1 MEKMS
6 LGAGSDSSIEAMLK
20 LATVVN
26 STADIELEAF
36 NRFAE
41 KRLEHESRFRDE
53 RKKYED
59 EYYQA
64 CIDMG
69 IMANK
74 TELNDRITR
83 EKEAAQNEFNDR
95 LELLGK
101 LSDAERAEEEKKHQD
116 RLNKIEKELK
126 TKYKKDEELQKKA
139 RAKAAKERKKDL
151 EAQAKKEIGT
161 VFGKGNTLAERAQG
175 LKDLKQAAGTDG
187 KEVNSWKVAADKLT
201 HALGSYLAKLDD
213 SIDSTLTKMS
223 AVDTRLQGSANDKTF
238 TGSYWQKMM
247 QHMIAAAGVS
257 PLVKQEDIL
266 NKIDDLV
273 QQGISHN
280 VEQRAFLAT
289 VSKKI
294 ASTFDATDG
303 TLLKLVRVQQAD
315 STAARLGMES
325 SMNAFLNSMYET
337 SEYLQS
343 LASSVRSSLYEAEAL
358 IDSQS
363 AVELEYQVQK
373 WMGSMFSVGVKED
386 SVTSIANALGK
397 VMSGQI
403 EGLTSG
409 GSSNLILMAANRA
422 NVPIANALID
432 GIDSSDTNKLLE
444 AAVEYLAEIYDESKD
459 NRVVQQQIANV
470 YGVTASDLKAIAN
483 LARNNDNTMSVIS
496 GNSLSYN
503 DAMNRLTTMAN
514 SMYMRTSI
522 GELTDNIA
530 ANFNY
535 TMASSIA
542 ANPVLYGIYKVAN
555 LLDDTTGGIALPDI
569 KVMGTGVNLQT
580 TVADLMR
587 VGALSSGLLQGIGT
601 MISTGG
607 NGGITGSGMLRSL
620 GIIGNN
626 SSTSVQRGQGA
637 SITTSTSTVSS
648 SGYVGNSN
656 SSDIKSKSMQSA
668 QDDANSQLVEQKES
682 EDSDVPNKTIDED
695 ILKIYKL
702 LQSVVNGNAI
712 NVKLQNYG
720 LSSSWNP

>member
-587 VGALSSGLLQGIGT
+587 VGALSGGLLQGIGT